1 MRKSDEKKSEQNAQ
15 QGEGASNA
23 AHSREN
29 NKMQKISILSV
40 VRNIIA
46 GVVVG
51 VSNVIPGV
59 SGGTMA
65 VSMGVYD
72 ELMESLSS
80 KWKEHLYF
88 LITIAIG
95 AVAGILVF
103 SNLATHLVNL
113 YPMQTSFAFMGL
125 VIGSIPMVYKRAS
138 KAKIKPGGVIP
149 FIIGLAVMVVMYIF
163 SRQNIEN
170 EVLSSIN
177 GLQFI
182 RYVLSLAL
190 AAFAM
195 IIPGVSGSLVLVIL
209 GVYETVITGVA
220 QLNVMLLVPSLMG
233 GVIGLFLGVRL
244 VRWLL
249 EEHPQGTYMAILG
262 LMIGSLVAIYP
273 TDQAFALNS
282 TGLVSVLTLVI
293 GAAVSYLFART
304 DK

>member
-1 MRKSDEKKSEQNAQ
+1 MRKPDEKKSEQNAQ

-29 NKMQKISILSV
+29 NNMQKISILSA

-51 VSNVIPGV
+51 ISNVIPGV

-88 LITIAIG
+88 LITLAIG

-138 KAKIKPGGVIP
+138 KTKIKPSSAVP
-149 FIIGLAVMVVMYIF
+149 FVIGLAVMIVMYIF

-170 EVLSSIN
+170 EVLPSIN

-233 GVIGLFLGVRL
+233 GVIGLILGVRL

-262 LMIGSLVAIYP
+262 LMIGSLIAIYP
-273 TDQAFALNS
+273 TEQTFALNS
-282 TGLVSVLTLVI
+282 AGLVSILTLVI